1 MNQKSLSVQSK
12 THKQILSFLKIRKI
26 SKVYSEFSS
35 SLNTKESLAVAVS
48 GGPDSL
54 ALAYLAKCYS
64 IKNKITAKFFLV
76 DHNLRPES
84 TKEAASVKKI
94 LQKVGITC
102 KILNWIGKK
111 PSRNIQS
118 LAREARYSLLAK
130 ECKKNNIKHLLL
142 GHHSNDLFENFLI
155 RVVRGSG
162 LKGLVSFNKSVK
174 YKDEDLNILRPL
186 LNLEKNDL
194 INISKIVFKFFIK
207 DPSNINEIY
216 KRTRIRTLLESLEKE
231 GLDLK
236 KLKLTIDNLRD
247 SDESIKFY
255 VKKNLKDNST
265 HIKTKDTYI
274 LNHNFFDQSHEVVF
288 RSLTFVIQQIG
299 KKYYPPR
306 GKSIDELINRIT
318 LKVFSKITLGGC
330 FVESVNETILI
341 SRETPIK
348 LKFCNNLTLV

>member
-1 MNQKSLSVQSK
+1 MNQKSLSAQNK
-12 THKQILSFLKIRKI
+12 THKQILSFLKNRKI
-26 SKVYSEFSS
+26 YKVYSEFSS
-35 SLNTKESLAVAVS
+35 SLNIRENFAVAVS

-64 IKNKITAKFFLV
+64 IKNKITVKFFLV
-76 DHNLRPES
+76 DHKLRPES
-84 TKEAASVKKI
+84 TNEAVSVKKL

-102 KILNWIGKK
+102 KILNWKGKK
-111 PSRNIQS
+111 PSKNIQS
-118 LAREARYSLLAK
+118 LARKARYSLLVK

-162 LKGLVSFNKSVK
+162 LNGLVSFSKSVK

-186 LNLEKNDL
+186 LDLVKNDL

-207 DPSNINEIY
+207 DPSNINEVY

-247 SDESIKFY
+247 SDKSIKFY
-255 VKKNLKDNST
+255 VKKNLKDNSV
-265 HIKTKDTYI
+265 HIKTKDTCI
-274 LNHNFFDQSHEVVF
+274 LNHSFFNQSHEVVF
-288 RSLTFVIQQIG
+288 RSLTFVIQKIG
-299 KKYYPPR
+299 KKYYPVR
-306 GKSIDELINRIT
+306 GKSINELINRIT
-318 LKVFSKITLGGC
+318 FKTFSKITLGDC
-330 FVESVNETILI
+330 FVERVNETILI
-341 SRETPIK
+341 SRENPNK
-348 LKFCNNLTLV
+348 VKVL

>member
-1 MNQKSLSVQSK
+1 MNQKSLSAQNK
-12 THKQILSFLKIRKI
+12 THKQILSFLKNRKI
-26 SKVYSEFSS
+26 YKVYSEFSS
-35 SLNTKESLAVAVS
+35 SLNTREDLAVAVS

-64 IKNKITAKFFLV
+64 IKNKVTVKFFLV
-76 DHNLRPES
+76 DHKLRLES
-84 TKEAASVKKI
+84 TKEAISVKKL
-94 LQKVGITC
+94 LQKARITC
-102 KILNWIGKK
+102 KVLSWKGKK

-130 ECKKNNIKHLLL
+130 ECKKNNIKNLLL

-162 LKGLVSFNKSVK
+162 LNGLVSFNKSVK
-174 YKDEDLNILRPL
+174 YKDGDLNILRPL
-186 LNLEKNDL
+186 LNSEKNDL

-216 KRTRIRTLLESLEKE
+216 KRTRIRTLLESLKKE

-247 SDESIKFY
+247 SDKSIKFY
-255 VKKNLKDNST
+255 VKKNLKDNS
-265 HIKTKDTYI
+265 IYVKIKDTCI
-274 LNHNFFDQSHEVVF
+274 LNSDFFDQSHEVVF
-288 RSLTFVIQQIG
+288 RSLTLVIQKVG
-299 KKYYPPR
+299 KKYYPVR
-306 GKSIDELINRIT
+306 GKSINELINQIT
-318 LKVFSKITLGGC
+318 LKTFSKITLGGC

-341 SRETPIK
+341 SGENTNK
-348 LKFCNNLTLV
+348 VKVL